1 MCRFA
6 GITLPTPTIG
16 YARVSNYSQHK
27 DIERQLEYLR
37 YHYSEAEF
45 ISEIVGRLNF
55 RRRKCKSF
63 LERIVKQAIQRLVVA
78 HRNRL
83 SPKGYELVEWLC

>member
-1 MCRFA
+1 M
-6 GITLPTPTIG
+6 
-16 YARVSNYSQHK
+16 
-27 DIERQLEYLR
+27 R

-45 ISEIVGRLNF
+45 ISEIVGGLNF